1 MYGAVGHVSV
11 RRNTMADV
19 THEGRAELSG
29 DGNRDAE
36 VLRHWLDH
44 LAQFISSL
52 NEIEGDD
59 DPFDFIENAMDA
71 YQGGVSPDTAP
82 IPTSPA
88 MLIIVETFRTLAQA
102 MNSATGDF
110 YETPDARDRVTR
122 AVAQQSLARALEGVR
137 QEGESWL
144 AEVMPTAEQV
154 RQRIALTGATFTAA
168 LDAGAQQ
175 MAEMDEEDAEAEAD
189 PYGAILLH
197 SDPSR
202 SDAPIFEKVCSFTEA
217 ENKRYADAHRALEKM
232 LEDDLYLHVSDECG
246 RLCDVLIGTILD
258 LQLRRLSLTNAGA
271 IDKRRRQM
279 RSALI
284 SFTDALQIHEEQ
296 TIKKA
301 EATFGRYASETRTIR
316 NLFND
321 MKKTSFDYRWLRVQG
336 DVLQHVDINAFKYSI
351 SDSLDGPSEV
361 IIRVDRQALL
371 EYTNRSWNQPW
382 MKRKELQD
390 MDSDPNVQ
398 TMIQNIQ
405 PLMNEMHTD
414 ITKLLYPNVARD
426 VAIVKE
432 LIGRFEG
439 RRGMYA
445 MSTGPGF
452 TRRKRTLQFSPL
464 ATHVL
469 AFADNFEAS

>member
-1 MYGAVGHVSV
+1 M
-11 RRNTMADV
+11 RRNTMEDV
-19 THEGRAELSG
+19 THEGRVPLSG
-29 DGNRDAE
+29 AGNSDAE
-36 VLRHWLDH
+36 VLLHWLDH

-52 NEIEGDD
+52 DEIEGDD
-59 DPFDFIENAMDA
+59 DPFDFIENAMEA
-71 YQGGVSPDTAP
+71 YQGDVSPATAP
-82 IPTSPA
+82 SPTSPA

-102 MNSATGDF
+102 MNSATGDY

-122 AVAQQSLARALEGVR
+122 AVAQQSLRKALEGIR
-137 QEGESWL
+137 QEGERWL
-144 AEVMPTAEQV
+144 TEVMPTAEQV
-154 RQRIALTGATFTAA
+154 RQRIALVGATFTAA
-168 LDAGAQQ
+168 LDAGARQ

-189 PYGAILLH
+189 PYGAMLLH

-232 LEDDLYLHVSDECG
+232 LEGDLYLHVSDECA
-246 RLCDVLIGTILD
+246 RLCDALTAIILD
-258 LQLRRLSLTNAGA
+258 LQLRRVSLTNTGA
-271 IDKRRRQM
+271 MDERRRQM

-284 SFTDALQIHEEQ
+284 SFTNALQLHEKQ
-296 TIKKA
+296 TIKRA
-301 EATFGRYASETRTIR
+301 SQTFGRYAAQTRKIR
-316 NLFND
+316 KLFSD
-321 MKKTSFDYRWLRVQG
+321 LKKTSFDYRWLRVQG
-336 DVLQHVDINAFKYSI
+336 DVLQHVDINAFYYSMN
-351 SDSLDGPSEV
+351 DSLDGPSEV
-361 IIRVDRQALL
+361 IVKVDRQALL

-382 MKRKELQD
+382 MKRKQLQD
-390 MDSDPNVQ
+390 MDSDPSVQ
-398 TMIQNIQ
+398 MMIQNIQ
-405 PLMNEMHTD
+405 PLMNEMHTE

-452 TRRKRTLQFSPL
+452 TRRRRTLQFSPL

-469 AFADNFEAS
+469 AFADNYEAS

>member
-1 MYGAVGHVSV
+1 MYGAVRDVSV

-19 THEGRAELSG
+19 TQERRAPLSG
-29 DGNRDAE
+29 DGNSDAE

-52 NEIEGDD
+52 DEIEGDD
-59 DPFDFIENAMDA
+59 DPFDFIENAMEA

-82 IPTSPA
+82 SPTSPA
-88 MLIIVETFRTLAQA
+88 MLIIVETLRTLAQA

-144 AEVMPTAEQV
+144 TEVMPTAEQV

-175 MAEMDEEDAEAEAD
+175 MAEMDKEDAEAEAD

-232 LEDDLYLHVSDECG
+232 LEGDLYLHVSDECD
-246 RLCDVLIGTILD
+246 RLCDVLAEMMRESGKLSVTNTD
-258 LQLRRLSLTNAGA
+258 AVEEMRRKL
-271 IDKRRRQM
+271 

-284 SFTDALQIHEEQ
+284 SFTNALQIHEEQ
-296 TIKKA
+296 TIKRA
-301 EATFGRYASETRTIR
+301 EETFGRYARETRIIR
-316 NLFND
+316 KLFSD
-321 MKKTSFDYRWLRVQG
+321 LKKSSFDYRWLRVQG
-336 DVLQHVDINAFKYSI
+336 DVLQHVDINAFKYGLTA
-351 SDSLDGPSEV
+351 SLHGEPEV
-361 IIRVDRQALL
+361 TVDTDREALL
-371 EYTNRSWNQPW
+371 EFTKRSWNQPW
-382 MKRKELQD
+382 LNRNELQA
-390 MDSDPNVQ
+390 MDSDPSVLK
-398 TMIQNIQ
+398 MIEKIQ
-405 PLMNEMHTD
+405 PLMREMHAK
-414 ITKLLYPNVARD
+414 ITKVLYPNVARD

-469 AFADNFEAS
+469 AFADNYEAS

>member
-1 MYGAVGHVSV
+1 M
-11 RRNTMADV
+11 TQ
-19 THEGRAELSG
+19 EGRALLSG
-29 DGNRDAE
+29 DGNSDAE
-36 VLRHWLDH
+36 VLRRWLDH

-52 NEIEGDD
+52 DEIEGDD
-59 DPFDFIENAMDA
+59 DPFDFIENAMEA

-82 IPTSPA
+82 SPTSPA
-88 MLIIVETFRTLAQA
+88 MLIIVESMRTLAQA

-122 AVAQQSLARALEGVR
+122 AVAQQSLARALNGVR

-154 RQRIALTGATFTAA
+154 RQRIALTGAAFTAA

-189 PYGAILLH
+189 PYGAMLLH

-202 SDAPIFEKVCSFTEA
+202 SDAPILEKVCSFTEA
-217 ENKRYADAHRALEKM
+217 EHKRYADAHRALEKM
-232 LEDDLYLHVSDECG
+232 LEGDLYLHVSDECA
-246 RLCDVLIGTILD
+246 RLCDVLAGIVLD
-258 LQLRRLSLTNAGA
+258 LHSRRLSLTNTGSM
-271 IDKRRRQM
+271 DERRRQM

-284 SFTDALQIHEEQ
+284 SFTNALQIHEEQ
-296 TIKKA
+296 TIKRA
-301 EATFGRYASETRTIR
+301 EETFGRYAAQTRKIR
-316 NLFND
+316 KLFSD
-321 MKKTSFDYRWLRVQG
+321 LKKTSFDYRWLRVQG
-336 DVLQHVDINAFKYSI
+336 DVLQHVDINGFKYSI
-351 SDSLDGPSEV
+351 NDSLDGPPEV
-361 IIRVDRQALL
+361 IVEVDRQALL

-390 MDSDPNVQ
+390 MDSDPSVQ

-405 PLMNEMHTD
+405 PLMNEMHTE
-414 ITKLLYPNVARD
+414 ITKLLFPNVARD

-452 TRRKRTLQFSPL
+452 TRRRRTLQFSPL

-469 AFADNFEAS
+469 AFADNYEAS